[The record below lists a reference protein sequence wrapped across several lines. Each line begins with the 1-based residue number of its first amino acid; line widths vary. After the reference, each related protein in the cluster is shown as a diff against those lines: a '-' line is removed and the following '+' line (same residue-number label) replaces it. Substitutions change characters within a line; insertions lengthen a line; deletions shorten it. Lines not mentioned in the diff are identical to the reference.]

1 MNEGIRILFLAWY
14 IIHIPITLLIDLQ
27 AIFGKHYPLQL
38 QSVVTWYTDNFRDL
52 LMLHTPAW
60 FQSFIVA
67 ELLFQLPFFFVAT
80 YGLMYKKNWLRL
92 PSVIYGTHVATT
104 VWPILA
110 DLLMS
115 TQHSD
120 SEKFYLF
127 AIYSPYFL
135 IPAFIAAYFTAV
147 AKPFGDKSKRT

>member
-1 MNEGIRILFLAWY
+1 MFLVWY
-14 IIHIPITLLIDLQ
+14 IVHIPITLLIDLQ
-27 AIFGKHYPLQL
+27 AIFGKYYPIVLQNT
-38 QSVVTWYTDNFRDL
+38 VTWYTDNFRDL

-80 YGLMYKKNWLRL
+80 YGLLYKRNWLRI
-92 PSVIYGTHVATT
+92 PSIIYGTHVATT

-115 TQHSD
+115 SEHSYQ
-120 SEKFYLF
+120 EKTYLF

-135 IPAFIAAYFTAV
+135 IPAFIAAYFAAV
-147 AKPFGDKSKRT
+147 AKPFAEKSKQR